1 MRELLEQAK
10 RKLDWEN
17 TTGVAREWW
26 EAFETQNATNLA
38 AVLLLGQELLSRQA
52 TITEFFLA
60 YVYSDVD
67 SVEENLKY
75 LDQMREQRKNESAQ
89 AS

>member
-1 MRELLEQAK
+1 ML
-10 RKLDWEN
+10 
-17 TTGVAREWW
+17 T
-26 EAFETQNATNLA
+26 
-38 AVLLLGQELLSRQA
+38 QELLIRNA

-75 LDQMREQRKNESAQ
+75 LDQMREQKKAELEAQQFETESNA
-89 AS
+89 A